1 MNWYRANSK
10 ICLTQ
15 FATHPKIAA
24 TSRSAPNMET
34 EQHPQQQSPPV
45 IASMHDEGLQPH
57 AQSYE
62 FTPEPQCLRPD
73 YGYNLKFFSTSGE
86 DFMSNLMGTDLQ
98 TSESAYV

>member
-62 FTPEPQCLRPD
+62 FTPEPQCLRPGVTCY
-73 YGYNLKFFSTSGE
+73 YGCVNLIGKCT
-86 DFMSNLMGTDLQ
+86 
-98 TSESAYV
+98 ESCK